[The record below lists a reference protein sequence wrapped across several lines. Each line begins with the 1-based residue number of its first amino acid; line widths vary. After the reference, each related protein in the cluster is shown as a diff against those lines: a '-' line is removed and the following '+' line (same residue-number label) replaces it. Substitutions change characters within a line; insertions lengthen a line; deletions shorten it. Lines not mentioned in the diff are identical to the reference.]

1 MKVSVVIPLYNK
13 ADTIM
18 RALHSVLSQT
28 APPDEIVVIDDGSTD
43 ASVDIVRSL
52 RIGNLRLYSQENAGV
67 SAARNAGIRHA
78 RNDWIA
84 FLDADDVWKTYFL
97 STIKDLHEKY
107 PDCNV
112 LATSYSMLNWNGK
125 EIPIALGELGFESE
139 SGTIENYF
147 KSAYNVD
154 PPLWTSAVCV
164 YKRSLEEVDC
174 FPVGIRTGE
183 DLLTWARLS
192 VSNKIAYHK
201 KNCSLYVKDDKP
213 WEIGRIN
220 DVEDYV
226 SDELL
231 KLKEFLDGDEKEFL
245 SKYLGFWYVI
255 RASSFL
261 KAGYMSYARESI
273 LDSVYYDG
281 WTLKKY
287 FFYVVS
293 FFGEKNVRFLFELYH
308 KAMR

>member
-13 ADTIM
+13 ADSIR

-43 ASVDIVRSL
+43 DSADIVRSL
-52 RIGNLRLYSQENAGV
+52 RVGNLRLHRQENAGV
-67 SAARNAGIRHA
+67 SAARNAGIRNA

-84 FLDADDVWKTYFL
+84 FLDADDVWKKDFL
-97 STIKDLHEKY
+97 LTVRELHEKY

-112 LATSYSMLNWNGK
+112 LATSYSLLNWDGK
-125 EIPIALGELGFESE
+125 EVSITLGELGFESE
-139 SGTIENYF
+139 SGIIESYF
-147 KSAYNVD
+147 KAAYNVD
-154 PPLWTSAVCV
+154 PPLWSSAVCV
-164 YKRSLEEVDC
+164 YKRSLEEING

-201 KNCSLYVKDDKP
+201 KSCSLYVKDDKP
-213 WEIGRIN
+213 WDVGRVN
-220 DVEDYV
+220 DVEDFV

-231 KLKEFLDGDEKEFL
+231 RLKERVGGAEKEFL
-245 SKYLGFWYVI
+245 LKYLGFWYVI

-261 KAGYMSYARESI
+261 KAGYMVHARDSI
-273 LDSVYYDG
+273 LDSVCYDG
-281 WTLKKY
+281 WTLKKCV
-287 FFYVVS
+287 FYAIS
-293 FFGEKNVRFLFELYH
+293 FFGKKNVRFLFKIYH
-308 KAMR
+308 KKRK